1 MRKISLRL
9 RIAILTSILIAVTSI
24 SLNFF
29 TNKTAYFY
37 IDSLGGFM
45 DNAKEDDLY
54 INIDKDN
61 AEDFENN
68 FSNQINIT
76 KTNFTKKSWIITSFI
91 TIIGGVI
98 SYFLSGKFLEPLDK
112 FSKQIEQIQLKNL
125 TSYEVEENPIKEFQK
140 LTKSFNQMLERL
152 DQSYEIEREFTARA
166 AHELRTPL
174 TIINSQIDFYEES
187 KMDENQT
194 RDLMNMIKIESD
206 RLAKLVTSL
215 LDISELRSVSRNDKI
230 ELSSLIEE
238 ASQDLSFLSD
248 KKEINIENN
257 CEQIYIQ
264 GSDILI
270 YRVFYNLIENSIK
283 YNKNKGYVKIYSKR
297 KKDFVEIFVED
308 SGIGI
313 DKNERENI
321 FKAFYRI
328 NKSKEKGSGLGLSL
342 VMETI
347 KLHGGKIKVE
357 DIKQGSLIKIC
368 LPIIDIKSKLPA

>member
-1 MRKISLRL
+1 MKKISLRF
-9 RIAILTSILIAVTSI
+9 RIAILTSILIAITSI

-45 DNAKEDDLY
+45 DDAKDENLY
-54 INIDKDN
+54 INIDKDKVG
-61 AEDFENN
+61 DLENN
-68 FSNQINIT
+68 FSNQINTT
-76 KTNFTKKSWIITSFI
+76 KINYSKKTWLITSFI
-91 TIIGGVI
+91 TILGGMI
-98 SYFLSGKFLEPLDK
+98 SYFLSGKFLEPLDD

-125 TSYEVEENPIKEFQK
+125 TSYEVDENPIKEFQK

-152 DQSYEIEREFTARA
+152 DQSYEMERDFTARA

-174 TIINSQIDFYEES
+174 TIINSQIDLYEES

-215 LDISELRSVSRNDKI
+215 LDISELRSVSRNEKI

-238 ASQDLSFLSD
+238 AIQDLSLISEN
-248 KKEINIENN
+248 KNINIENN
-257 CEQIYIQ
+257 CEKIYIQ

-270 YRVFYNLIENSIK
+270 YRAFYNLIENSIK
-283 YNKNKGYVKIYSKR
+283 YNTDNGYTKIYSK
-297 KKDFVEIFVED
+297 KYKNFAEIFVED
-308 SGIGI
+308 NGIGI

-328 NKSKEKGSGLGLSL
+328 DNNNEKGSGLGLSL
-342 VMETI
+342 VKETI
-347 KLHGGKIKVE
+347 KLHGGEIKVE
-357 DIKQGSLIKIC
+357 DIKKGSLIKIC
-368 LPIIDIKSKLPA
+368 LPIIDI

>member
-1 MRKISLRL
+1 MKKISLRF
-9 RIAILTSILIAVTSI
+9 RIAILTSILIAITSI

-76 KTNFTKKSWIITSFI
+76 KTNFTKKSWIITTFI

-125 TSYEVEENPIKEFQK
+125 TSYEVDENPIKEFQK

-152 DQSYEIEREFTARA
+152 DQSYEIERDFTARA

-174 TIINSQIDFYEES
+174 TIINSQIDLYEES

-206 RLAKLVTSL
+206 RLSKLVTSL

-328 NKSKEKGSGLGLSL
+328 NKSKEKGSGLGLSI

-368 LPIIDIKSKLPA
+368 LPIIDIKIQKN

>member
-1 MRKISLRL
+1 MKKISLRF
-9 RIAILTSILIAVTSI
+9 RIAILTSILIAITSI

-125 TSYEVEENPIKEFQK
+125 TSYEVDENPIKEFQK

-152 DQSYEIEREFTARA
+152 DQSYEIERDFTARA

-174 TIINSQIDFYEES
+174 TIINSQIDLYQES

-215 LDISELRSVSRNDKI
+215 LDISELRSVSRNEKI

-368 LPIIDIKSKLPA
+368 LPIIDIKTQKN